1 MLASDN
7 IVEPDSPTVINAALK
22 AARQQ

>member
-7 IVEPDSPTVINAALK
+7 TVEPDSPTVINAALK